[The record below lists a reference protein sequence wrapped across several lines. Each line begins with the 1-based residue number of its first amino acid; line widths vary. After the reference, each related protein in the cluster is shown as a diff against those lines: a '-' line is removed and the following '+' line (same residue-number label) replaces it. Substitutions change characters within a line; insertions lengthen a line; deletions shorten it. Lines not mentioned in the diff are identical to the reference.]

1 MNFHQMLKTLH
12 NVYEQNAE
20 KIEQRRQTGG
30 IGEKLNIVL
39 LSGPTGIG
47 KTACVQQFAK
57 ETGLALRRIDCS
69 YEPAHFLAIH
79 LFNCIHNVLDQKQP
93 GFVILLDNIDQADE
107 EHLKIIRQYRQNY
120 LDTTV
125 PVYAAESAGKPSA
138 PPLPS
143 RRRSRSSEFRKRS
156 FWLENRGRESTNS
169 PGMIEAITRRPVSG
183 CGLQTAHPDTA
194 ARASRAGGT
203 NQAFQGFLRDLRHR
217 RPSWNNPEVAEPR
230 MRFLRASREP
240 EARDCSEGSAAPW
253 SRRAPRRRSAGK
265 IFGRQVYGVFSATVR
280 DPGWGWGQCC

>member
-125 PVYAAESAGKPSA
+125 PVYATESAGK
-138 PPLPS
+138 
-143 RRRSRSSEFRKRS
+143 
-156 FWLENRGRESTNS
+156 T
-169 PGMIEAITRRPVSG
+169 V
-183 CGLQTAHPDTA
+183 
-194 ARASRAGGT
+194 
-203 NQAFQGFLRDLRHR
+203 
-217 RPSWNNPEVAEPR
+217 
-230 MRFLRASREP
+230 
-240 EARDCSEGSAAPW
+240 GSAAPVEK
-253 SRRAPRRRSAGK
+253 K
-265 IFGRQVYGVFSATVR
+265 IAFERIPKTIFLVGEQR
-280 DPGWGWGQCC
+280 P